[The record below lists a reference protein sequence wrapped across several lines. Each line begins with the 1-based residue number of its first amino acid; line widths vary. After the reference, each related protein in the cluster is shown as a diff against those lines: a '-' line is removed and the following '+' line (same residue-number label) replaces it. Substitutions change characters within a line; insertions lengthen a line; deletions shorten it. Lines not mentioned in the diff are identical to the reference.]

1 MVFMKNQKIE
11 FSLKRCAA
19 MLLAFVFIVAS
30 VMTGCGKKKQQ
41 SESADVTQANAGQE
55 SQMVSL
61 VSSNTYTH
69 DATEN
74 TAGKTSAFVASD
86 GSSNG
91 SSGGSSNGSSSGGSY
106 SGGSSSG
113 GSYSGGG
120 SSSSSNGSSSGN
132 SSSGNSTSSKT
143 KAPTSES
150 VYNDVAVQRKFGF
163 NAGYD
168 AFTGVVGFNI
178 DEITTYFTYGG
189 KDWLLEF
196 WKGEYEVVTLGGEIG
211 IYDHVNKTGKAPSN
225 PKLIHYKAV
234 EDSDALY
241 MTMELWQCD
250 SKGDRKILSR
260 PRLKCW
266 WLAAFE
272 PGTLEK
278 HSRRTDLV
286 LLGSVQFKNKEMM
299 DAFEAKKKK
308 KAFTKVSSK
317 PSYKNSDTYF
327 LDRSSSTLYFN
338 WKNAKN

>member
-120 SSSSSNGSSSGN
+120 SSGGSSFSSGN
-132 SSSGNSTSSKT
+132 NSTSSGKT
-143 KAPTSES
+143 EQVTPEY
-150 VYNDVAVQRKFGF
+150 VHNELAVQRKFGF
-163 NAGYD
+163 NSGYD
-168 AFTGVVGFNI
+168 AFTDVVGFNI
-178 DEITTYFTYGG
+178 DEMCTYFTYEG
-189 KDWLLEF
+189 KDWLIEF
-196 WKGEYEVVTLGGEIG
+196 WKGEYEFVTLGGEIG
-211 IYDHVNKTGKAPSN
+211 IYYHNNKTGKAPSA
-225 PKLIHYKAV
+225 PKLLHYKSV
-234 EDSDALY
+234 ENIDALN
-241 MTMELWQCD
+241 MSMDLWQCD
-250 SKGDRKILSR
+250 SSGDRHVFTHPVVKG
-260 PRLKCW
+260 W
-266 WLAAFE
+266 WIAKFE

-286 LLGSVQFKNKEMM
+286 LLGSVQFKNAEMLN
-299 DAFEAKKKK
+299 AFEASFSKKGFKK
-308 KAFTKVSSK
+308 ISSK
-317 PSYKNSDTYF
+317 PTYKNSDTYYANH
-327 LDRSSSTLYFN
+327 SSATVYFN
-338 WKNAKN
+338 WKNIKN